1 MLSCPMLT
9 TIFFDAG
16 NTLVFANLERTLAAL
31 HARGILPRPEQLH
44 AAERQA
50 KTQLDQANTAPGGY
64 TDRQYWNTYYSFLL
78 KSLGIDDSKLR
89 DSLVTAS
96 RTSTNWNVVRP
107 GTRENLLKLGRKYRL
122 GVISNSDGGME
133 KLLRSCG
140 LGECFLGY
148 TDSGH
153 VGHEKPHPAIFHAAL
168 QQLAAKP
175 ESSLYV
181 GDVYSVDYVGATRAG
196 MQAMLFDVSGTY
208 RASGLPRVES
218 LQELTQVLTTEDTE
232 HTEKTI
238 SKSQPH

>member
-1 MLSCPMLT
+1 MLT

-16 NTLVFANLERTLAAL
+16 NTLVFANPERTLAAL
-31 HARGILPRPEQLH
+31 YSRGLRPQAEQLH

-50 KTQLDQANTAPGGY
+50 KTELDRAKAVPGRY
-64 TDRQYWNTYYSFLL
+64 TDRQYWDTYYSFLL
-78 KSLGIDDSKLR
+78 KSVGIEDARLQE
-89 DSLVTAS
+89 SLVTAS
-96 RTSTNWNVVRP
+96 RTSGNWDVVRP
-107 GTRENLLKLGRKYRL
+107 GTREILLQLGRKYRL

-153 VGHEKPHPAIFHAAL
+153 VGHEKPHPAIFQAAL

-181 GDVYSVDYVGATRAG
+181 GDVYSVDYLGATGAG
-196 MQAMLFDVSGTY
+196 MQAMLFDISGTY
-208 RASGLPRVES
+208 RESGLPRVES

-232 HTEKTI
+232 HTEGTN
-238 SKSQPH
+238 SQNQPR